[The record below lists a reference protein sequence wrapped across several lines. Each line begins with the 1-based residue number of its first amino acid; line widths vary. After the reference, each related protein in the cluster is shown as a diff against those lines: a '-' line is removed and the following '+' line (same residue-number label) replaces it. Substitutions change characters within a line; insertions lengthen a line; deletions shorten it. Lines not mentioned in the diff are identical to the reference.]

1 MFFSLYSWHEI
12 FDKNI
17 YFCTNLSHIQGNYD
31 YKLKAQSHFIS
42 MPFAN
47 KFFDTHVD
55 DIKHNTVYE
64 MIQIHVQSQ
73 CLCIALSHSLYWY
86 LVWLNLYNH
95 VWLMAKS

>member
-17 YFCTNLSHIQGNYD
+17 YFCTNVSHIQGNYD

-42 MPFAN
+42 MLFAN

-55 DIKHNTVYE
+55 DIKHK
-64 MIQIHVQSQ
+64 
-73 CLCIALSHSLYWY
+73 CLFVKWYKYMYKANVCALHYPIPFTDI
-86 LVWLNLYNH
+86 
-95 VWLMAKS
+95 